1 MSPSRLLLPLVIL
14 LAPSAFAQDEE
25 AAPTAPT
32 APAEAPALPASPG
45 GPPALPVA
53 PVATPALPA
62 ALAEVANDALFSSAQ
77 VAVRVIRARDGQ
89 VLWEYGDDRPMI
101 PASTMKLLTAATA
114 LHSLGPAYRFPTWVM
129 VDGEVDANGV
139 LDGNLYIKGQGDP
152 SMVSE
157 RMWRMALDVR
167 LRGIKEIKGNV
178 IFDDSYFQDGTLIPG
193 WTEEED
199 LDEGPTYFP
208 PLGALSVNYNIA
220 ALVVRPG
227 AAAGQPAVVEFE
239 SPTPAVAL
247 EGSMSTGSTRSR
259 YWVDL
264 DREVDPDT
272 HVATFTIKGNIP
284 SDEGA
289 KTVYRALSDPLAN
302 YIGTFSPILKGQGI
316 KVKGA
321 FKGGTTP
328 DKARVLVTEYS
339 DPLVD
344 ILAQMNKKSNN
355 FMAEQVL
362 RCVGAEKYGLP
373 GTTEKGLR
381 AVQEYLGSAGVK
393 PDAATLVNGSGLSR
407 GVTLRPSALTSVLE
421 EMYNDPEVG
430 PEFVT
435 TLSVGGRDGT
445 LAYRFR
451 EDGMEGRMR
460 GKTGTLNG
468 VSTLAGY
475 VRAADG
481 EVYAFAFLANDIDGA
496 SSRARRAHER
506 LVLTLAGTT
515 SNVADG
521 QEEVDD
527 VGR

>member
-1 MSPSRLLLPLVIL
+1 MSTSRYLLPLALFLV
-14 LAPSAFAQDEE
+14 PSAFAQDDAAKAP
-25 AAPTAPT
+25 AAPTVAVPEGAPT
-32 APAEAPALPASPG
+32 GPVFGTALQEIASDSLF
-45 GPPALPVA
+45 AN
-53 PVATPALPA
+53 A
-62 ALAEVANDALFSSAQ
+62 AVG
-77 VAVRVIRARDGQ
+77 VRVVRMSDGA
-89 VLWEYGDDRPMI
+89 VVWEHGDDRPMI

-114 LHSLGPAYRFPTWVM
+114 LETLGPAYRFPTWVM
-129 VDGEVDANGV
+129 VDGEVDVNGV

-157 RMWRMALDVR
+157 RLWRMALDVR
-167 LRGIKEIKGNV
+167 LRGIKEVRGSV
-178 IFDDSYFQDGTLIPG
+178 IFDDSYFQDSTLIPG
-193 WTEEED
+193 WTEADD

-220 ALVVRPG
+220 ALVVRPTASG
-227 AAAGQPAVVEFE
+227 QAASVEFEAPSPAVVI
-239 SPTPAVAL
+239 
-247 EGSMSTGSTRSR
+247 EGSIMTGSTRSR
-259 YWVDL
+259 YWVDI
-264 DREVDPDT
+264 DREVDPASL
-272 HVATFTIKGNIP
+272 VATYKVKGNVP
-284 SDEGA
+284 ADEGA
-289 KTVYRALSDPLAN
+289 KTIYRSLSDPLTN
-302 YIGTFSPILKGQGI
+302 YIGTFQSLLKAQGV
-316 KVKGA
+316 KVKGG
-321 FKGGTTP
+321 FKPGLTP
-328 DKARVLVTEYS
+328 TGAKVLLTEYS

-381 AVQEYLGSAGVK
+381 AMKEYLGSAGVK
-393 PDAATLVNGSGLSR
+393 PDGYTITNGSGLSR
-407 GVTLRPSALTSVLE
+407 GTALRPSALTAVLSD
-421 EMYNDPEVG
+421 MYRNAAVG
-430 PEFVT
+430 PEFFT

-496 SSRARRAHER
+496 VSRARRAHER
-506 LVLTLAGTT
+506 LVATLAGT
-515 SNVADG
+515 SANVADG
-521 QEEVDD
+521 TEDVDEP
-527 VGR
+527 GR